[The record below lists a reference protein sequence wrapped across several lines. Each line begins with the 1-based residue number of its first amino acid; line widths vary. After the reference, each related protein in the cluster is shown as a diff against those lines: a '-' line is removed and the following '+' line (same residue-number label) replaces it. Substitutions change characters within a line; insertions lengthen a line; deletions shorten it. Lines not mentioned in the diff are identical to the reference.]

1 MEKLEKNFLW
11 LSAANVTASFFGII
25 LFIYLAR
32 VLQAESFGYLSYATT
47 FVFYLLNFTDF
58 GLSTYGIREIAKDK
72 ARVREYVSNI
82 ISFKIIIATI
92 LFTCFIIAVSLSFQS
107 QLLKVLMAEA
117 ALLIFTSALATEW
130 VFQGAEKMHM
140 VFISLATTSF
150 LQLVLSYIFVKG
162 PADIL
167 KVPLITFLGTL
178 PIIVIFLRRLHFKLC
193 LGYLDLGRIKAYLAS
208 SIAIWAISVFAQTYN
223 GLDIVILGLFRRPE
237 EVGCFT
243 IARRAIGGAALL
255 MVVLANAV
263 LPHLSSHFSKNT
275 EQFNSATKKFLRLS
289 IGVMVLVF
297 LPIILFSKE
306 FIEITVGSQYIPAAI
321 PLKIMAMSL
330 VLVLFNLPYSTGL
343 IAAGLEREVLKQAVA
358 SAALSI
364 ISNFILI
371 PRYGMIGAAISFFL
385 AESLALAWILH
396 VYRNKIEGG
405 RWQDDREKR
414 I

>member
-25 LFIYLAR
+25 IFIYLAR

-47 FVFYLLNFTDF
+47 IVFYLLNFTDF

-72 ARVREYVSNI
+72 ESSREYVSNI
-82 ISFKIIIATI
+82 ISFKIIVAAA
-92 LFTCFIIAVSLSFQS
+92 LFTCFIIAVSLSLQS

-117 ALLIFTSALATEW
+117 ALMIFMSALATEW
-130 VFQGAEKMHM
+130 AFQGAEKMHM
-140 VFISLATTSF
+140 VFISLVVTSS
-150 LQLVLSYIFVKG
+150 LQFALTYFFVKG

-167 KVPLITFLGTL
+167 KVPLITFIGSL
-178 PIIVIFLRRLHFKLC
+178 PVIVVFLRKLRFKLC
-193 LGYLDLGRIKAYLAS
+193 VGCLDLSRLKIYLSS
-208 SIAIWAISVFAQTYN
+208 SIAIWAISVFAQAYN
-223 GLDIVILGLFRRPE
+223 GLDIVILGFFRPPE

-243 IARRAIGGAALL
+243 IARRAIGGAALI

-263 LPHLSSHFSKNT
+263 LPHLSSNFLKNT
-275 EQFNSATKKFLRLS
+275 EQFKYATGKFLRLS
-289 IGVMVLVF
+289 MGVMLFVF

-306 FIEITVGSQYIPAAI
+306 FIELTVGSQYVTAAM
-321 PLKIMAMSL
+321 PLKIMAMAL
-330 VLVLFNLPYSTGL
+330 ILVLFNLPYSTGL
-343 IAAGLEREVLKQAVA
+343 IAVGLEREVLKQAVA

-385 AESLALAWILH
+385 AELLALVWILY
-396 VYRNKIEGG
+396 VYRKKIEG
-405 RWQDDREKR
+405 REVA